1 MLTPKVGWLTRHNG
15 RRATVVHV
23 GPTVLVDGE
32 LAHELVVLTAPDTSD
47 IRPHVLETTTAEV
60 DVSPS
65 ARPAAVLAPVAQW
78 LGRSRIRTPDVVA
91 VEDAALAVL
100 GHPWRGAA

>member
-1 MLTPKVGWLTRHNG
+1 MLTPKPGWLCRHNG
-15 RRATVVHV
+15 RRAAVVHV
-23 GPTVLVDGE
+23 GGTVLVDGE
-32 LAHELVVLTAPDTSD
+32 LAHQLVVLTAPDSTD
-47 IRPHVLETTTAEV
+47 IRPHVLETSTAEV

-78 LGRSRIRTPDVVA
+78 LGRSRVRTVDVVA